1 MKPEII
7 KDPDM
12 EEFARGELEN
22 LNIEKENIEKGIEI
36 ILLPKVFND
45 RKNVIVEIRGVAGG
59 DEANIF
65 VGDLYRM
72 YCRYAEKIG
81 DYYTSLTTDKR
92 FVILENGEWDIRDN
106 HVLNISLEDD
116 DEEEL
121 ESEEEE
127 ESEYDENI
135 EETEEDIDEV
145 IDDDELDDDVEED
158 IDDLAVLDEEEI
170 GKEE

>member
-1 MKPEII
+1 MKL
-7 KDPDM
+7 KNM
-12 EEFARGELEN
+12 SQEELQLLSYTDLTYKILKE
-22 LNIEKENIEKGIEI
+22 EKETLNTPAIFRKICD
-36 ILLPKVFND
+36 LL
-45 RKNVIVEIRGVAGG
+45 GYS
-59 DEANIF
+59 DEE
-65 VGDLYRM
+65 
-72 YCRYAEKIG
+72 YAEKIG
-81 DYYTSLTTDKR
+81 DYYTSLTIDKR
-92 FVILENGEWDIRDN
+92 FVMLENGEWDIRDN

-121 ESEEEE
+121 ESEEE